1 MNNLY
6 LLQFCC
12 MIVTT
17 CLALLIFL
25 SRYYVK
31 WVNKRYEK
39 SRKLLGLS
47 MICLAVHYY
56 FQMRFGLR
64 AMGEDVGI
72 LANIIFYTPTAYL
85 VTSSIINLECS
96 RCSTR
101 RWLRGGMAGCIAV
114 LSTAGIWYM
123 FSKSIH
129 FGKMLHLLYILYI
142 ISMLLFILTSYKE
155 IRYRRRIIETETA
168 GDLLPYTRYIYAGG
182 LLLIPCGLLI
192 LFSILSSSLLQIFG
206 TLALLMLFIFVLSF
220 VALGFNIVPSENYID
235 DITTQKC
242 LDGDTEN
249 LPEQDINDHQSDERM
264 AQIEKTLETWAASG
278 GFKDPTVTLGTLSQ
292 QLHIMRSDL
301 TYYFEKHIKLTFR
314 VWLSDIRFHE
324 VQRMLKKYPEYN
336 NDAISMEC
344 GFSSRAHL
352 YRIFKQKTGM
362 TPGEWKL
369 SLQDKESDN

>member
-1 MNNLY
+1 MIKE
-6 LLQFCC
+6 LLEQ
-12 MIVTT
+12 
-17 CLALLIFL
+17 LAPLDAQI
-25 SRYYVK
+25 
-31 WVNKRYEK
+31 
-39 SRKLLGLS
+39 
-47 MICLAVHYY
+47 A
-56 FQMRFGLR
+56 
-64 AMGEDVGI
+64 A
-72 LANIIFYTPTAYL
+72 
-85 VTSSIINLECS
+85 
-96 RCSTR
+96 
-101 RWLRGGMAGCIAV
+101 LRGGAQDEESQMTAITAHASELAELAVEEDEILRCCGPLTAEDRVFLARHPERPHIDETINALFTDFFEQCGDRQCREDSAILGGIARFHGMPVTVIGHRKGSTLEENMACN
-114 LSTAGIWYM
+114 
-123 FSKSIH
+123 
-129 FGKMLHLLYILYI
+129 FGMPGP
-142 ISMLLFILTSYKE
+142 E
-155 IRYRRRIIETETA
+155 GYR
-168 GDLLPYTRYIYAGG
+168 
-182 LLLIPCGLLI
+182 GLLI

-206 TLALLMLFIFVLSF
+206 TLALLLLFIFVLSF

-369 SLQDKESDN
+369 SLKDKESDN